1 MRISKKCRHGVRV
14 MLTLAALPAAKTL
27 TLRELAATES
37 ASEKYLWQVMNAL
50 TSAGLVRAARGAQGG
65 YRLAHASRAITLKDI
80 VFALDGPCKLVAHS
94 RMNNSSRSEERV
106 ESEIWA
112 DMERKISTYL
122 ASSTLRD
129 LRERCDRQNQMPDYV
144 I

>member
-1 MRISKKCRHGVRV
+1 MPSRRTGHAHAGR
-14 MLTLAALPAAKTL
+14 PAGRKNADPARTG
-27 TLRELAATES
+27 RDQS